1 MTRVGAVITRTVAPE
16 EVPALAAGAA
26 PGLDELWIIEDL
38 NWAGG
43 ISQLMAVLAA
53 TDNDACGRPLIGH
66 GIAPAPFRNPAALAM
81 EWATVAR
88 LHPGRLIGG
97 IGHGVPA
104 WMQQIGEHVDSPLT
118 LLRETIEAT
127 TEILAGDRVDYAG
140 RYTDLADIELV
151 FPPPDPV
158 PVFAGVTGPRSLR
171 LAGEIAD
178 GTLLAE
184 GFDPTQ
190 LRAARASIE
199 EGRAAAIHR
208 RPHHL
213 AVFTGFYCGDIDL
226 LPSDVPD
233 GFAVVTSDPAEAAAD
248 LQTIIDAGAD
258 SLLILPFGP
267 DLQQIRL
274 FVDEIVPRL
283 ER

>member
-1 MTRVGAVITRTVAPE
+1 MP
-16 EVPALAAGAA
+16 
-26 PGLDELWIIEDL
+26 
-38 NWAGG
+38 
-43 ISQLMAVLAA
+43 AA
-53 TDNDACGRPLIGH
+53 TPTSPTSSSSSPRPTR
-66 GIAPAPFRNPAALAM
+66 PK
-81 EWATVAR
+81 
-88 LHPGRLIGG
+88 
-97 IGHGVPA
+97 
-104 WMQQIGEHVDSPLT
+104 
-118 LLRETIEAT
+118 
-127 TEILAGDRVDYAG
+127 
-140 RYTDLADIELV
+140 
-151 FPPPDPV
+151 
-158 PVFAGVTGPRSLR
+158 SLR

-199 EGRAAAIHR
+199 QGRSAAEHH

-226 LPSDVPD
+226 LPPDVPD
-233 GFAVVTSDPAEAAAD
+233 GFAVVTSDPAEAAAE

-267 DLQQIRL
+267 DLEQIRL